1 MESPSFDAMK
11 TQAKINLSGEN
22 NVSKRDSIGGGG
34 GDADLTDTAP
44 GSPVQQ
50 QQQQLNE
57 SSTVT
62 ATACS

>member
-22 NVSKRDSIGGGG
+22 NVSKRDSIGGG
-34 GDADLTDTAP
+34 DSDLTDATS

-50 QQQQLNE
+50 QQQLNE
-57 SSTVT
+57 ASTVT